1 MNEHLAQQ
9 VLSQLTANKFFP
21 GALVRYLEET
31 ELEDLSGDA
40 LILLVNIFDEQSV
53 SAASDTFAQKLIDAM
68 PYVIDEST
76 QYALI
81 SIFTVLLPYY
91 EKTQP
96 ENNLIIKEFLDKE
109 QIYKEKLL
117 YLTIRGSMYRLD
129 KSMETII
136 VLMTNESTKGRFFSD
151 NDFNLI
157 VDCCLREL
165 ESKNTAR
172 TRTQIMKVM
181 CLLLDL

>member
-1 MNEHLAQQ
+1 M
-9 VLSQLTANKFFP
+9 
-21 GALVRYLEET
+21 
-31 ELEDLSGDA
+31 
-40 LILLVNIFDEQSV
+40 
-53 SAASDTFAQKLIDAM
+53 
-68 PYVIDEST
+68 
-76 QYALI
+76 
-81 SIFTVLLPYY
+81 PYY

-129 KSMETII
+129 KSMETIT
-136 VLMTNESTKGRFFSD
+136 VLLTNESTKGRFFSD

-172 TRTQIMKVM
+172 TRT
-181 CLLLDL
+181 

>member
-1 MNEHLAQQ
+1 
-9 VLSQLTANKFFP
+9 
-21 GALVRYLEET
+21 
-31 ELEDLSGDA
+31 
-40 LILLVNIFDEQSV
+40 
-53 SAASDTFAQKLIDAM
+53 M

-91 EKTQP
+91 EKTQAG
-96 ENNLIIKEFLDKE
+96 NNLIITEFLDKE

-129 KSMETII
+129 KSMQTIS
-136 VLMTNESTKGRFFSD
+136 VLLTNERTKGKFFSD
-151 NDFNLI
+151 NDFDLI

-165 ESKNTAR
+165 ESKNTSR
-172 TRTQIMKVM
+172 TRTQIFRVM
-181 CLLLDL
+181 NLILDHPTFMT